1 MCFLAVFCIF
11 KYIYTV
17 FKDTLSYFN
26 IFKTPL
32 PLVILM
38 ADFLVF
44 FS

>member
-11 KYIYTV
+11 KYILTV
-17 FKDTLSYFN
+17 FKDTLSYFS

-38 ADFLVF
+38 AYFLRF